1 MQIIHYVCLLPI
13 KGEHKIKYGS
23 TVSAEAEERL
33 LLFSRVLSSNL
44 NLGSGGG
51 PSPSTFAFTQ
61 FFINDYSFLYSCM
74 LFTCHHHPHP
84 YHHITTSTFAVT
96 QILNPVIK
104 FGILTTPHH
113 VCIPVIIIPILPS
126 YHYFHHPHYHYHYH
140 HHFPKK
146 SSLSS
151 KSSSLLYFSFLEDL

>member
-13 KGEHKIKYGS
+13 KGGHKIKYGS

-61 FFINDYSFLYSCM
+61 FLMTIHSYIHVYCIPTIISSSLS
-74 LFTCHHHPHP
+74 P
-84 YHHITTSTFAVT
+84 YHHISTFAVS

-104 FGILTTPHH
+104 FGILITSHH

>member
-1 MQIIHYVCLLPI
+1 MKLIHYVCLLPF
-13 KGEHKIKYGS
+13 KGGHKIKYGS

-61 FFINDYSFLYSCM
+61 FLMTIHYYIHVYCIPAIIILILIIIS
-74 LFTCHHHPHP
+74 P
-84 YHHITTSTFAVT
+84 STFAFT

-113 VCIPVIIIPILPS
+113 VCIPVIIIPIIPISLFSSSSLSLPLPS
-126 YHYFHHPHYHYHYH
+126 SL
-140 HHFPKK
+140 PKK